1 MRYVRVTLHR
11 NKVLAALT
19 ALFFCIVSG
28 DSEEMEQKA
37 AAGMM
42 YEVKLNYPR
51 FSEPALDSYV
61 DKIVQQTLKSFNK
74 KAFPANATP
83 DFQSMMCTIEAGSAY
98 IDDMYISFL
107 LTVYQYETGGPHG
120 STTLIP
126 ITYSKKNKKM
136 LSLKEAIKP
145 VRKDWLS
152 ALSAEARRLLNAQ
165 RDNGTLLSDSEWIE
179 RGTEAKEQ
187 NFSVFKLEKDA
198 IRIIFP
204 QYQVAPYSSGM
215 PEIVIPY
222 TFFK

>member
-11 NKVLAALT
+11 NKVLAAVT

-28 DSEEMEQKA
+28 YSEEMEQKA
-37 AAGMM
+37 KTGMK
-42 YEVKLNYPR
+42 YEVNADYPL
-51 FSEPALDSYV
+51 FSEAALNSHV
-61 DKIVQQTLKSFNK
+61 AKIVQQTLKSFNK
-74 KAFPANATP
+74 KAFSANTEA
-83 DFQSMMCTIEAGSAY
+83 DVQNMMCSIEADSVY
-98 IDDMYISFL
+98 EDDMYISFL
-107 LTVYQYETGGPHG
+107 LRVYQYETGGAHG

-126 ITYSKKNKKM
+126 ITYGKKNKKL
-136 LSLKEAIKP
+136 LSLKDVVKP
-145 VRKDWLS
+145 MRKNWLS
-152 ALSAEARRLLNAQ
+152 SLSAEARRLLNEQ

-179 RGTEAKEQ
+179 NGTEAKEQ

-198 IRIIFP
+198 IRIIFS

>member
-1 MRYVRVTLHR
+1 
-11 NKVLAALT
+11 
-19 ALFFCIVSG
+19 
-28 DSEEMEQKA
+28 
-37 AAGMM
+37 
-42 YEVKLNYPR
+42 
-51 FSEPALDSYV
+51 
-61 DKIVQQTLKSFNK
+61 
-74 KAFPANATP
+74 
-83 DFQSMMCTIEAGSAY
+83 
-98 IDDMYISFL
+98 
-107 LTVYQYETGGPHG
+107 
-120 STTLIP
+120 
-126 ITYSKKNKKM
+126 M

-198 IRIIFP
+198 IRSIFP